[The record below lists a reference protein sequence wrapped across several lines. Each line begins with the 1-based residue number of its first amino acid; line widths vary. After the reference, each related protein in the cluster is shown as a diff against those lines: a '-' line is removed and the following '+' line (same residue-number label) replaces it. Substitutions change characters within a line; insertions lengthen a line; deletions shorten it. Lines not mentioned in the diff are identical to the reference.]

1 MSSQLSSFVPVLD
14 GTNYQQ
20 WAASMQSYLM
30 SQGQG
35 KMTKHLALPPAVVT
49 TTQGT
54 EETGIYT
61 TTTGQEE
68 LDKWNQD
75 SEKALGNIRLRL
87 HYTIGYQFNDETDP
101 SDLWESLKNKYGKPG
116 VTKAFVEFKS
126 AMDTAI
132 PNGSDPSPSLDKIM
146 AHFIRLKEMKWDI
159 PKNIQGMMILSKAP
173 ASMEAVVQVFAQMIN
188 EKSDAEKKELEP
200 EKIINAMR
208 TSWET
213 HGRSGAG
220 RGKQNQQQAQKLSAV
235 KQNTGPPNFQ
245 QQQQQP
251 QQQQRGDQDGRGRGR
266 GRRGKRGGRK
276 NNQQQLG
283 ANEAQQQQQP
293 QDYSQVA
300 GPSNYQQPPPPTQQ
314 WVPAPQP
321 PVQ

>member
-20 WAASMQSYLM
+20 WAASLPSYLM
-30 SQGQG
+30 SQGQW
-35 KMTKHLALPPAVVT
+35 KCTNLSATPPSVT
-49 TTQGT
+49 TVTVPAT
-54 EETGIYT
+54 EDSGAYT

-75 SEKALGNIRLRL
+75 SKKALGNIRLRL
-87 HYTIGYQFNDETDP
+87 HYTIGYQFNEETDP

-126 AMDTAI
+126 AMDMVI
-132 PNGSDPSPSLDKIM
+132 PNGSDPGPSLDKMM
-146 AHFIRLKEMKWDI
+146 AHFIRLKEMKWDV

-173 ASMEAVVQVFAQMIN
+173 ASMETVVQVFAQMIN

-200 EKIINAMR
+200 EKIITAIR

-235 KQNTGPPNFQ
+235 KQNTGP
-245 QQQQQP
+245 
-251 QQQQRGDQDGRGRGR
+251 
-266 GRRGKRGGRK
+266 
-276 NNQQQLG
+276 L
-283 ANEAQQQQQP
+283 
-293 QDYSQVA
+293 
-300 GPSNYQQPPPPTQQ
+300 
-314 WVPAPQP
+314 
-321 PVQ
+321 